1 MGQETG
7 ISMKDAKQASIVT
20 IVAMVGGLVSSAGY
34 QVVGKQDLFTQ
45 EDFIREKASII
56 EYENSKR
63 AEMLAIVKTDVAN
76 QIQDQMESIRNE
88 LAHNRERLDRLIE
101 NTAKVG
107 AMLEQHMRY
116 RHMEDKKEARH
127 RNG

>member
-1 MGQETG
+1 MGQDVG

-20 IVAMVGGLVSSAGY
+20 IIALVGGLVSSAGY

-56 EYENSKR
+56 EYGNSKR
-63 AEMLAIVKTDVAN
+63 AELLASVKIDVAN
-76 QIQDQMESIRNE
+76 QIKDQMDSVRNE

-101 NTAKVG
+101 STAKVS
-107 AMLEQHMRY
+107 AMLEQQMHY
-116 RHMEDKKEARH
+116 RKEEYKKESRR